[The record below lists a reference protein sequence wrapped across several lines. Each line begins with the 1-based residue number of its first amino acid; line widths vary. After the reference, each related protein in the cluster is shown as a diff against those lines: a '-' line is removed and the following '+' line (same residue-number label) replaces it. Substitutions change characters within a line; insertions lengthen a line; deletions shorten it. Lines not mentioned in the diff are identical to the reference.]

1 MAAQIGDER
10 LPYFRDLIGRLDE
23 TQRDILTS
31 LRDRG
36 PGLAMDIAVRVLLFP
51 DEISRPLRDLQELS
65 LVRAR
70 PFTGA
75 QMGAELFSLTID
87 GEQVVRL
94 LREPEF
100 MKSVGMRGADTA
112 PAAAVAPV
120 APAFDPR
127 LEQIELLKR
136 RADLAI
142 KRGDE
147 AAADK
152 FLSDA
157 QDIAQQL
164 SAAS

>member
-1 MAAQIGDER
+1 MAAHIGDER

-23 TQRDILTS
+23 TQPDILTS

-51 DEISRPLRDLQELS
+51 DEISRPLRDLQELN

-75 QMGAELFSLTID
+75 QMGAELFSLTVD

-100 MKSVGMRGADTA
+100 MRTVGDRVAEV
-112 PAAAVAPV
+112 PAAVSGT
-120 APAFDPR
+120 PAFDPR
-127 LEQIELLKR
+127 QEQIELHKR
-136 RADLAI
+136 RAGLAI
-142 KRGDE
+142 ERGDE
-147 AAADK
+147 AGADK
-152 FLSDA
+152 YLGDA
-157 QDIAQQL
+157 QDIAQQR

>member
-1 MAAQIGDER
+1 MAAQLGDER
-10 LPYFRDLIGRLDE
+10 LPYFFRDLIGRLDD

-51 DEISRPLRDLQELS
+51 DEISRPLRDLQELN

-75 QMGAELFSLTID
+75 QMGAELFSLTVD

-100 MKSVGMRGADTA
+100 MKSVAGRAAEA
-112 PAAAVAPV
+112 PAAYSV

-127 LEQIELLKR
+127 QEQIELLKR

-147 AAADK
+147 IAADK
-152 FLSDA
+152 FLSEA